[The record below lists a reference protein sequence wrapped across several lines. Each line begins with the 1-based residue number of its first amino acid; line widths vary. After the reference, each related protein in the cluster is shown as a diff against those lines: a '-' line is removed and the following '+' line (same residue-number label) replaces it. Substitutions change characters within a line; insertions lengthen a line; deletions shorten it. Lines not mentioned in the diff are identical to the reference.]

1 VVGSK
6 SEGKDHT
13 LSQVST
19 TPMYM
24 KMHLNFQEG
33 RGSTHE
39 NHDDI
44 A

>member
-6 SEGKDHT
+6 SGGKDYT
-13 LSQVST
+13 LSQLST
-19 TPMYM
+19 TPMYV

-33 RGSTHE
+33 RGSAHE
-39 NHDDI
+39 NHDNI